1 MFRPRPRGKK
11 ECDVVLRWKHLSPTD
26 RRFRGR
32 WIVLA
37 LRDTERSVPVVQPD
51 LNAFVRE
58 CLFYNDVRHAVVI
71 HVANRQREK
80 RIRRVECQFLVVP
93 GGDVKFNS
101 KSPPSVALI
110 ADQEN
115 CAIGSLILIEVS
127 RNKSL
132 TERIMKQAG
141 AGAGSKF
148 RHCATQSVLRP
159 DGGRHENDHGK
170 HKSRNG

>member
-1 MFRPRPRGKK
+1 M
-11 ECDVVLRWKHLSPTD
+11 
-26 RRFRGR
+26 
-32 WIVLA
+32 
-37 LRDTERSVPVVQPD
+37 PVVQPD

-71 HVANRQREK
+71 HIANRQREK
-80 RIRRVECQFLVVP
+80 RIRRVECQFPVFP
-93 GGDVKFNS
+93 GCNVKFDS
-101 KSPPSVALI
+101 KCPPSVAQI
-110 ADQEN
+110 ATQEN
-115 CAIGSLILIEVS
+115 CTIGFLILIEVS

-141 AGAGSKF
+141 AGSKS
-148 RHCATQSVLRP
+148 RHRATQSVLRP